1 MPAETEV
8 APPAPLCWIA
18 VTVKEELAS
27 TSVSSDITVPA
38 LFVASV
44 TVLLVA
50 TESVSATPAGSSLIP
65 ITVIVKTAMSVSP
78 CPSETV

>member
-8 APPAPLCWIA
+8 ALPAPLCWIA

-27 TSVSSDITVPA
+27 ASVSSDITVPA

-50 TESVSATPAGSSLIP
+50 TESVSATPTGASLIP
-65 ITVIVKTAMSVSP
+65 ITVIVKTAISVSP

>member
-1 MPAETEV
+1 M
-8 APPAPLCWIA
+8 
-18 VTVKEELAS
+18 
-27 TSVSSDITVPA
+27 SSDITVPA

-50 TESVSATPAGSSLIP
+50 TESVSATPTGASLIP
-65 ITVIVKTAMSVSP
+65 ITVIVKTAISVSP